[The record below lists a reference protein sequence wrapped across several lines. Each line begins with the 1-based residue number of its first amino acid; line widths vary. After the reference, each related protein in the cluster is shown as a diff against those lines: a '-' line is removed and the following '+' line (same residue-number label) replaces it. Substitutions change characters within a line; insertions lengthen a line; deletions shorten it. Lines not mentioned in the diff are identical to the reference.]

1 MSLKY
6 KRNKYLISKRKRI
19 NSMVHKFY
27 KFQEF
32 TINRSTNSV
41 DFDSH
46 IYSTGSRKFFISKI
60 RRRHLYNE
68 QKSALR
74 SDRSEQGSKTQRRKR
89 KVNGKNI
96 VQNNI
101 ESYE

>member
-1 MSLKY
+1 MLLKY
-6 KRNKYLISKRKRI
+6 KRNNYLISKSKRI

-32 TINRSTNSV
+32 TIKRSTNSV

-46 IYSTGSRKFFISKI
+46 IYSTDSRKFFISKI
-60 RRRHLYNE
+60 RRRHLYKKVLSGAIGRNKE
-68 QKSALR
+68 AVQ
-74 SDRSEQGSKTQRRKR
+74 TQRRER